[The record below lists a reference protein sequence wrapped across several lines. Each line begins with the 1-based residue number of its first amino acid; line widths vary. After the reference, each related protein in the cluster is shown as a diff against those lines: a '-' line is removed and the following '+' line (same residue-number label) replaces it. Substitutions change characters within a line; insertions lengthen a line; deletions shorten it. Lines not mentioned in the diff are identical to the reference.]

1 MSSRLMKKV
10 LNEQSA
16 PLQLHSDGDDDDS
29 ESPQSSAPARNL
41 FSLLGDDD
49 DDTAVDQV
57 YSSISPLLLNN
68 IDSSQFNYVLDEFVV
83 YMCMRS
89 IFLGDSDYN

>member
-16 PLQLHSDGDDDDS
+16 ALQLPSDGDDDDS

-41 FSLLGDDD
+41 FSLLGDEDD
-49 DDTAVDQV
+49 DDDVATDQV
-57 YSSISPLLLNN
+57 YSSISPLILNN
-68 IDSSQFNYVLDEFVV
+68 LD
-83 YMCMRS
+83 CNQ
-89 IFLGDSDYN
+89 LCA